1 MIDSIYNSFSDY
13 LSNNKENILENKKL
27 IDIANKLNSL
37 YDNNKI
43 KVPQIVALGSQSS
56 GKSSVLN
63 SIVNMDIL
71 PTGKQMCTR
80 CPIKLELTYS
90 NSSNIN
96 IEIGYYDNYKF
107 IQNNKYELLKNS
119 KEEEEMIREH
129 IEDFTLRYAGSEK
142 NISYKEIIIRINS
155 KETPNLTL
163 IDLPGILCVAQ
174 TDLGQPDD
182 IKEQIKDLIK
192 HYIMQENTIIM
203 GILAGRCDLEV
214 DLALELIKE
223 CDSKNERSIGVL
235 TKIDLMNE
243 NSDVMN
249 YLNNEISNN
258 LKLNFGYFAVKNK
271 TNENINYIE
280 HHKNEAEYFNNH
292 NIYKHAEKSRIGTVN
307 LSIEL
312 SNILLKEIKKNIPN
326 LQIEISEKLNIINNQ
341 LEILG
346 ENIIIDENN
355 MNFVINLNLNYFVE
369 NYNNTLENHS
379 RYLNYGRQIKEIFII
394 YRNTLKN
401 IDCLKNISNQK
412 LENIIKDCEGNHM
425 YYQLSTI
432 EILEKCLLDNDLNII
447 NMLKQPSLDCI
458 NNIYDLLIKIL
469 NNICKLDKLKNY
481 KNLNKYILDKTID
494 LLLNYKTEIVSNLN
508 YFIDIEKSYI
518 WTESEEFKNI
528 FNELDSLE
536 NNSIT
541 NIKKII
547 QMYFN
552 TLVNTFENIIPKL
565 IMYNII
571 KKSQYNLSTYLSNNL
586 INENILYLLEE
597 DDSISKKRI
606 DLLNQKKYNF
616 EIKQL
621 LNDL

>member
-1 MIDSIYNSFSDY
+1 
-13 LSNNKENILENKKL
+13 
-27 IDIANKLNSL
+27 
-37 YDNNKI
+37 
-43 KVPQIVALGSQSS
+43 
-56 GKSSVLN
+56 
-63 SIVNMDIL
+63 
-71 PTGKQMCTR
+71 
-80 CPIKLELTYS
+80 
-90 NSSNIN
+90 
-96 IEIGYYDNYKF
+96 
-107 IQNNKYELLKNS
+107 
-119 KEEEEMIREH
+119 
-129 IEDFTLRYAGSEK
+129 
-142 NISYKEIIIRINS
+142 
-155 KETPNLTL
+155 
-163 IDLPGILCVAQ
+163 
-174 TDLGQPDD
+174 
-182 IKEQIKDLIK
+182 
-192 HYIMQENTIIM
+192 
-203 GILAGRCDLEV
+203 
-214 DLALELIKE
+214 
-223 CDSKNERSIGVL
+223 
-235 TKIDLMNE
+235 
-243 NSDVMN
+243 
-249 YLNNEISNN
+249 
-258 LKLNFGYFAVKNK
+258 
-271 TNENINYIE
+271 
-280 HHKNEAEYFNNH
+280 
-292 NIYKHAEKSRIGTVN
+292 
-307 LSIEL
+307 
-312 SNILLKEIKKNIPN
+312 
-326 LQIEISEKLNIINNQ
+326 

-547 QMYFN
+547 QM
-552 TLVNTFENIIPKL
+552 
-565 IMYNII
+565 
-571 KKSQYNLSTYLSNNL
+571 
-586 INENILYLLEE
+586 
-597 DDSISKKRI
+597 
-606 DLLNQKKYNF
+606 
-616 EIKQL
+616 
-621 LNDL
+621 